1 MDITTF
7 AGILAGAGILFLA
20 IFQGGGVGIFI
31 NIPSLMITAG
41 GTLAATLINYPLG
54 DIFRVM
60 KVTKSAFLH
69 KMESPEKTIKTLVA
83 FAEKARREGL
93 LALEKDLHN
102 VDDDFLKGGLELA
115 IDGIDPDL
123 VASMLRMELTFLMER
138 HRRGQGM
145 FKAMGKFAPAF
156 GMLGTLIGLIQMLR
170 SIEDP
175 SSIGPGMAVA
185 LITTFYGTLIANL
198 ICIPLAGKLENIS
211 EHEVMVKEIVIEGI
225 RSIQSGDS
233 PRVVERKLKSF
244 LAPKMRQTLAAQKA
258 GAK

>member
-1 MDITTF
+1 VDITTVI
-7 AGILAGAGILFLA
+7 GIVAGAGLLFLA
-20 IFQGGGVGIFI
+20 IFQGGGVGMFI
-31 NIPSLMITAG
+31 NLPALMITAG
-41 GTLAATLINYPLG
+41 GTVAATLINYPIG
-54 DIFRVM
+54 DILRVM
-60 KVTKSAFLH
+60 GVIRNAFLH
-69 KMESPEKTIKTLVA
+69 QMAAPEKIIARLVS

-93 LALEKDLHN
+93 LALEKDLKE
-102 VDDDFLKGGLELA
+102 VDDKFMKGGLELA
-115 IDGIDPDL
+115 IDGLDPDL
-123 VASMLRMELTFLMER
+123 VTSMLQMEVNFLTER

-198 ICIPLAGKLENIS
+198 ICLPLAGKLETIS
-211 EHEVMVKEIVIEGI
+211 EHEVMVKNLVIEGI

-233 PRVVERKLKSF
+233 PRVVERKLTSF
-244 LAPKMRQTLAAQKA
+244 LAPKMRESLAATKA
-258 GAK
+258 EAK

>member
-1 MDITTF
+1 LDITTVV
-7 AGILAGAGILFLA
+7 GILAGSGLLFLA
-20 IFQGGGVGIFI
+20 IFQGGGVGTFI

-41 GTLAATLINYPLG
+41 GTLAATLMNYPIG
-54 DIFRVM
+54 DILRVFG
-60 KVTKSAFLH
+60 VIRNAFLH
-69 KMESPEKTIKTLVA
+69 KMRSPKETIRNLVM

-93 LALEKDLHN
+93 LALEKDLAT
-102 VDDDFLKGGLELA
+102 VDDPFLKGGLELA
-115 IDGIDPDL
+115 IDGLDPDL
-123 VASMLRMELTFLMER
+123 VASMLKMELTFLMER

-145 FKAMGKFAPAF
+145 FRAMGKFAPAF

-175 SSIGPGMAVA
+175 STIGPGMAVA

-198 ICIPLAGKLENIS
+198 ICLPLAGKLETIS
-211 EHEVMVKEIVIEGI
+211 EHEVMVKELVIEGI

-244 LAPKMRQTLAAQKA
+244 LAPKMRENLAT
-258 GAK
+258 AKVGSG

>member
-1 MDITTF
+1 VDITTVV
-7 AGILAGAGILFLA
+7 GIATGAGLLFLA

-54 DIFRVM
+54 DIVRVV
-60 KVTKSAFLH
+60 KVVKNAFLH
-69 KMESPEKTIKTLVA
+69 KMASPENTIKQMVS
-83 FAEKARREGL
+83 FAEKARRDGL
-93 LALEKDLHN
+93 LALEKDLST
-102 VDDDFLKGGLELA
+102 VDDPFMKGGLEMA
-115 IDGIDPDL
+115 IDGLDPDL
-123 VASMLRMELTFLMER
+123 VTSMLRMELNFLMER
-138 HRRGQGM
+138 HKRGQGM

-156 GMLGTLIGLIQMLR
+156 GMIGTLIGLIQMLR

-198 ICIPLAGKLENIS
+198 ICLPLAGKLENIS
-211 EHEVMVKEIVIEGI
+211 EHEVMVKELVIEGI

-233 PRVVERKLKSF
+233 PRVVDRKLKSF
-244 LAPKMRQTLAAQKA
+244 LAPKMRESLETVRA
-258 GAK
+258 GAR

>member
-1 MDITTF
+1 MDLTTII
-7 AGILAGAGILFLA
+7 GIATGGGLLFLA

-31 NIPSLMITAG
+31 SIPSLMITAG
-41 GTLAATLINYPLG
+41 GTIAATLINYPLG
-54 DIFRVM
+54 DILRVIGVV
-60 KVTKSAFLH
+60 KNAFLCRLA
-69 KMESPEKTIKTLVA
+69 SPEQTIARLVT

-93 LALEKDLHN
+93 LALEKDLKQ
-102 VDDDFLKGGLELA
+102 VDDQFLKGGLELA
-115 IDGIDPDL
+115 IDGLDPDL
-123 VASMLRMELTFLMER
+123 VTSMLSMELNFLTER

-198 ICIPLAGKLENIS
+198 ICLPLAGKLENIS
-211 EHEVMVKEIVIEGI
+211 EHEVMVKNLVIEGI

-244 LAPKMRQTLAAQKA
+244 LAPKMREALTVAKA

>member
-7 AGILAGAGILFLA
+7 IGIAAGGTVLFMA

-54 DIFRVM
+54 EILRVIGVV
-60 KVTKSAFLH
+60 KNAFLH
-69 KMESPEKTIKTLVA
+69 KKESPEKTIQQLVL

-93 LALEKDLHN
+93 LALEKDLGT
-102 VDDDFLKGGLELA
+102 VDDPFMKGGLELA
-115 IDGIDPDL
+115 IDGLDPEL
-123 VASMLRMELTFLMER
+123 VTSMLRMELSFITER

-145 FKAMGKFAPAF
+145 FKAMGRFAPAF

-175 SSIGPGMAVA
+175 STIGPGMAVA

-198 ICIPLAGKLENIS
+198 ICVPLAGKLESIS
-211 EHEVMVKEIVIEGI
+211 EHEVMVKDLVIEGI

-233 PRVVERKLKSF
+233 PRVVDRKLKSF
-244 LAPKMRQTLAAQKA
+244 LAPKMRANLETVKA
-258 GAK
+258 GTR

>member
-1 MDITTF
+1 MDVTTVI
-7 AGILAGAGILFLA
+7 GIVTGAGLLFLA
-20 IFQGGGVGIFI
+20 IFQGGGVGMFI
-31 NIPSLMITAG
+31 NIPALMITAG
-41 GTLAATLINYPLG
+41 GTIAATLINYPLG
-54 DIFRVM
+54 DIVRVIG
-60 KVTKSAFLH
+60 VVRNAFLSQ
-69 KMESPEKTIKTLVA
+69 MASPEKTIARLVA
-83 FAEKARREGL
+83 FAEKARRDGL
-93 LALEKDLHN
+93 LALEKDLKG
-102 VDDDFLKGGLELA
+102 VDDKFMKGGLELA
-115 IDGIDPDL
+115 IDGLDPDL
-123 VASMLRMELTFLMER
+123 VTSMLNMELNFLTER

-198 ICIPLAGKLENIS
+198 ICLPLAGKLENIS
-211 EHEVMVKEIVIEGI
+211 EHEVMIKNLVIEGI

-244 LAPKMRQTLAAQKA
+244 LAPKMREALVTTKA
-258 GAK
+258 EAK

>member
-1 MDITTF
+1 MDITTII
-7 AGILAGAGILFLA
+7 GILTGGTLLFMA

-41 GTLAATLINYPLG
+41 GTIAATLINYPLG
-54 DIFRVM
+54 DIVRVL
-60 KVTKSAFLH
+60 KVTRNAFLN
-69 KMESPEKTIKTLVA
+69 KMASPQEMIRTLVT

-93 LALEKDLHN
+93 LALEKDLAS
-102 VDDDFLKGGLELA
+102 VDDPFMKGGLELA
-115 IDGIDPDL
+115 IDGLDPDL
-123 VASMLRMELTFLMER
+123 VTSMLRMELTFLTER
-138 HRRGQGM
+138 HKRGQGM

-198 ICIPLAGKLENIS
+198 LCLPLAGKLETIS
-211 EHEVMVKEIVIEGI
+211 EHEVMVKELIIEGI

-233 PRVVERKLKSF
+233 PRVVDRKLKSF
-244 LAPKMRQTLAAQKA
+244 LAPKMREQFAAA
-258 GAK
+258 GSGAR

>member
-1 MDITTF
+1 M
-7 AGILAGAGILFLA
+7 
-20 IFQGGGVGIFI
+20 FI
-31 NIPSLMITAG
+31 NIPALMITAG
-41 GTLAATLINYPLG
+41 GTIAATLINYPLG
-54 DIFRVM
+54 DIVRVVGVV
-60 KVTKSAFLH
+60 KNAFLS
-69 KMESPEKTIKTLVA
+69 KMVSPERTITRLVA

-93 LALEKDLHN
+93 LALEKELKEVNDP
-102 VDDDFLKGGLELA
+102 FLKGGLELA
-115 IDGIDPDL
+115 IDGLDPDL
-123 VASMLRMELTFLMER
+123 VTSMLNMELNFLTER

-145 FKAMGKFAPAF
+145 FRAMGKFAPAF

-198 ICIPLAGKLENIS
+198 ICLPLAGKLENIS
-211 EHEVMVKEIVIEGI
+211 EHEVMVKNLVIEGI

-244 LAPKMRQTLAAQKA
+244 LAPKMREALAAKKVEA
-258 GAK
+258 R

>member
-1 MDITTF
+1 MDITSVIGIA
-7 AGILAGAGILFLA
+7 AGMGVLFLA
-20 IFQGGGVGIFI
+20 IFQGGGVGMFI
-31 NIPSLMITAG
+31 NIPALMITAG
-41 GTLAATLINYPLG
+41 GTVAATLINYPIA
-54 DIFRVM
+54 DILRVM
-60 KVTKSAFLH
+60 GVVRNAFMH
-69 KMESPEKTIKTLVA
+69 KMAVPEKIIARMVA

-93 LALEKDLHN
+93 LALEKDLKE
-102 VDDDFLKGGLELA
+102 VDDKFMKGGLELA
-115 IDGIDPDL
+115 IDGLDPDL
-123 VASMLRMELTFLMER
+123 VTSMLQMELNFLMER

-198 ICIPLAGKLENIS
+198 ICLPLAGKLETIS
-211 EHEVMVKEIVIEGI
+211 EHEVMVKNLVIEGI

-233 PRVVERKLKSF
+233 PRVVERKLISF
-244 LAPKMRQTLAAQKA
+244 LAPKMREALAATKA
-258 GAK
+258 ETK

>member
-1 MDITTF
+1 VDITTVI
-7 AGILAGAGILFLA
+7 GIATGGTLLFMA

-41 GTLAATLINYPLG
+41 GTIAATLINYPMG
-54 DIFRVM
+54 DIVRVL
-60 KVTKSAFLH
+60 KVVRNAFLH
-69 KMESPEKTIKTLVA
+69 TKASPEKTIKTLVS

-93 LALEKDLHN
+93 LALEKDLET
-102 VDDDFLKGGLELA
+102 VDEPFMKGGLELA
-115 IDGIDPDL
+115 IDGLDPDL
-123 VASMLRMELTFLMER
+123 VTSMLRMELNFLTER

-145 FKAMGKFAPAF
+145 FRAMGKFAPAF

-198 ICIPLAGKLENIS
+198 ICLPLAGKLETIS
-211 EHEVMVKEIVIEGI
+211 EHEVMVKELVVEGI

-233 PRVVERKLKSF
+233 PRVVDRKLKSF
-244 LAPKMRQTLAAQKA
+244 LAPKMRENLEKARA
-258 GAK
+258 GAH

>member
-7 AGILAGAGILFLA
+7 VGIAAGAGLLFMA

-54 DIFRVM
+54 DILRVM

-69 KMESPEKTIKTLVA
+69 KAVSPENTIRTLVS

-93 LALEKDLHN
+93 LALEKDLAG
-102 VDDDFLKGGLELA
+102 VDDEFLKGGLELA
-115 IDGIDPDL
+115 IDGIDPEL
-123 VASMLRMELTFLMER
+123 VSSMLRMELNFLIER
-138 HRRGQGM
+138 HKRGQGM
-145 FKAMGKFAPAF
+145 FKAMGKYAPAF

-198 ICIPLAGKLENIS
+198 ICLPIAGKLETIS
-211 EHEVMVKEIVIEGI
+211 EQEIMEKEIIIEGI

-244 LAPKMRQTLAAQKA
+244 LAPKMRKALELEKA